1 MHALDDV
8 ATVVEHAAD
17 VLGVHGA
24 GEVGVA
30 VVAPVPTG
38 GADSLWQDGRGRGQQ
53 QPRTLQS
60 PPVRC
65 TGPPPEAPRPA
76 KGEEGLD
83 GLIPER
89 DP

>member
-53 QPRTLQS
+53 QLQN
-60 PPVRC
+60 PPE
-65 TGPPPEAPRPA
+65 PPPCGARGRLPRPPDQRR
-76 KGEEGLD
+76 GRRGWMV
-83 GLIPER
+83 
-89 DP
+89 